1 MLAVNIVMMGLLFWI
16 FYEDLKE
23 RKVTLAV
30 LLLLFVVGSFLNI
43 QQQIWEV
50 FFISSILNLS
60 VVLMVLLV
68 LFIYTKVKLKQP
80 LFEVFGLGDVL
91 FFIFMAISFP
101 TTTFL
106 VLFSTSLIFSFVISV
121 TFQKQLK
128 KFVPLAGLQALFLG
142 LIIGSNQLFDMINL
156 YAF

>member
-1 MLAVNIVMMGLLFWI
+1 MLAVNIAMMGLLFWI

-30 LLLLFVVGSFLNI
+30 LLLLFAVGGFLNI

-68 LFIYTKVKLKQP
+68 LSIYTKVKLKQP

-142 LIIGSNQLFDMINL
+142 LIIGSNQLFDIINL